1 MNGKKIVKEQDRRK
15 PQVRRQFNKRM
26 LVLGGIA
33 LVYMLVLVLWGS
45 PLLALSTWLG
55 LVDPA
60 KV

>member
-1 MNGKKIVKEQDRRK
+1 M
-15 PQVRRQFNKRM
+15 RRQFNKRM
-26 LVLGGIA
+26 VVLGGIA